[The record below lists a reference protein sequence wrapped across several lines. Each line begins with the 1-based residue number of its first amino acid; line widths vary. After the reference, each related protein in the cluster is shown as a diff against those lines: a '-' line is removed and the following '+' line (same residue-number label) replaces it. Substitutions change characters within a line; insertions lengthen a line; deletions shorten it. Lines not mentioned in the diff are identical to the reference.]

1 MNKLIKI
8 HSADCAIC
16 QTIGNK
22 AIDVAD
28 EYELSYEV
36 IELAELA
43 ANQSPL
49 RDYVVNMYVEPNDGE
64 IELPVFLVSTPDGH
78 IQASGVATTIEEVKN
93 LVKSWKLWDTSK
105 K

>member
-1 MNKLIKI
+1 RVRKLRMNKLIKI

-36 IELAELA
+36 IELA
-43 ANQSPL
+43 
-49 RDYVVNMYVEPNDGE
+49 
-64 IELPVFLVSTPDGH
+64 
-78 IQASGVATTIEEVKN
+78 
-93 LVKSWKLWDTSK
+93 
-105 K
+105 